1 MKIALLPGDCVSKAE
16 YLAQQKLPDN
26 YMSDFTLLGFTVDRF
41 DDALALL
48 DGDGYRTERVAEGAD
63 VYLKGRESIFEIKDL
78 FSKNSIDCSF
88 SDVADTLYQA

>member
-1 MKIALLPGDCVSKAE
+1 MKIALLPGDCISRAE
-16 YLAQQKLPDN
+16 YIAQQELPDN

-48 DGDGYRTERVAEGAD
+48 DSGGYRTERVAEGAD
-63 VYLKGRESIFEIKDL
+63 VYLKDRNSLFEIRDL

-88 SDVADTLYQA
+88 TDVADTLYQA